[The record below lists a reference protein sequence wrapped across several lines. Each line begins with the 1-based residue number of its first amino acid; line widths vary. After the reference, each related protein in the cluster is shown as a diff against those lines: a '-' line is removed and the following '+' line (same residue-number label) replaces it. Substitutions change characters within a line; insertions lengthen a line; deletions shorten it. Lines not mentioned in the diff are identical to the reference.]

1 MADYANR
8 SSTDDSSHGA
18 AVADGASPGKHT
30 LVEKEY
36 ARIAGIQ
43 RSMGTPADAAVIQR
57 KERRGDAETGAA
69 PAPTH
74 DDATG
79 MAGPV
84 LDKMSR
90 SFGTDL
96 SGVRVHENSAAA
108 VSMNARAYT
117 QGSNIH
123 FAPGQYDPTSQPG
136 QELIGHELAHVV
148 QQSSGRVAG
157 GQAKGNGV
165 AINGDVGLEREADEM
180 GARVARGEVVGS
192 AGAVAA
198 SDIGAIQR
206 KTTIAD
212 DSTDPQNTTAK
223 GTGKGLLK
231 NSLGN
236 IQPGVTFGP
245 LINDSASSMEA
256 WINPNEYD
264 PNGTEP
270 KAGTWPSWWAAAAPK
285 PNNFWVR
292 GHLLNHNLGGPGE
305 KRNLTPITKAANSE
319 HHNQI
324 EKLLKLTA
332 AEGGRMI
339 DYKVVPRYGSTGPTG
354 LVGDANDPDKSV
366 WPKLTLGFD
375 CEYVI
380 YIDEN
385 THKNIN
391 YFVENKR

>member
-8 SSTDDSSHGA
+8 SSNPDPSHDA
-18 AVADGASPGKHT
+18 AVADGSSPGKRT
-30 LVEKEY
+30 LVEQEY

-43 RSMGTPADAAVIQR
+43 RSMTTPADAAVIQR
-57 KERRGDAETGAA
+57 KERDGDAAAAA
-69 PAPTH
+69 PAH
-74 DDATG
+74 DNATG
-79 MAGPV
+79 MPGPV
-84 LDKMSR
+84 VDKMSR
-90 SFGTDL
+90 SFGADF
-96 SGVRVHENSAAA
+96 SSVRVHENSPAAE
-108 VSMNARAYT
+108 SMNARAFT

-123 FAPGQYDPTSQPG
+123 FAPGQYDPASQPG

-157 GQAKGNGV
+157 GQAKGDGV
-165 AINGDVGLEREADEM
+165 EINSDVGLEREADEM
-180 GARVARGEVVGS
+180 GARAARGEAAGS
-192 AGAVAA
+192 AGAIAA
-198 SDIGAIQR
+198 TSAGAIQR

-212 DSTDPQNTTAK
+212 DATDPQNATAK
-223 GTGKGLLK
+223 GTGKGVLK
-231 NSLGN
+231 NTLGN

-245 LINDSASSMEA
+245 LVNDSASSMEA

-339 DYKVVPRYGSTGPTG
+339 DYKVVPRYDSTGPTG
-354 LVGDANDPDKSV
+354 LIGDATDPDRSV

-375 CEYVI
+375 CEYLI
-380 YIDEN
+380 LIDEN
-385 THKNIN
+385 THKTIT